1 MAFQAIAVRQYK
13 SFTVSGEDG
22 SISVALDAAVVAG
35 STLAVVGVSV
45 VSAAQN
51 NTVLLNSVADGVN
64 TWGTPTNVRA
74 AGSYTPNAFGAVAEN
89 AAAGGRCQQWCCGG
103 GGQADI
109 PVSGRRGSR
118 ARDVLGRL
126 FAELPS
132 NAHRRSSLVTT
143 WPDP

>member
-51 NTVLLNSVADGVN
+51 NTTRPA
-64 TWGTPTNVRA
+64 
-74 AGSYTPNAFGAVAEN
+74 
-89 AAAGGRCQQWCCGG
+89 
-103 GGQADI
+103 
-109 PVSGRRGSR
+109 
-118 ARDVLGRL
+118 
-126 FAELPS
+126 
-132 NAHRRSSLVTT
+132 
-143 WPDP
+143 